1 MTTNSKI
8 SNNSE
13 ASGWSPLTVPI
24 NTEAFAGLT
33 VVITGKLLYLER
45 ADAELLV
52 ERAGG
57 SATGSV
63 SGKTDVLVAG
73 DKAGSKLEK
82 AKGLGIEILDEKGF
96 IAKLG
101 IVIS

>member
-8 SNNSE
+8 STSSE
-13 ASGWSPLTVPI
+13 ANDWNPSTVPI

-33 VVITGKLLYLER
+33 VVITVKLLCLER

-63 SGKTDVLVAG
+63 SGKTHVLVAG

-101 IVIS
+101 LVIS